1 MKMKQKILTLVSVF
15 ALLLV
20 PALAVSAPA
29 SAASDTIRNALCDGA
44 NNLKIDPDGGTST
57 DCADTGDG
65 ATDKVNDTITMIIN
79 VFSTVVGVI
88 AVIMIIWGGLRYI
101 TSGGDSG
108 KIGNAKNTIIY
119 ALLGL
124 IIVALAQFIVRFVL
138 AKATSDPAASG
149 P

>member
-1 MKMKQKILTLVSVF
+1 MKIKQKITLFMS
-15 ALLLV
+15 ALALFVV
-20 PALAVSAPA
+20 PALAVTAPA
-29 SAASDTIRNALCDGA
+29 YAAAADNTNTVRNALCKGA
-44 NNLKIDPDGGTST
+44 NNLEVNPEGGTDT
-57 DCADTGDG
+57 DCEDSNGDATG
-65 ATDKVNDTITMIIN
+65 KVNSTITMIIN
-79 VFSTVVGVI
+79 VFSTVVGVV

-138 AKATSDPAASG
+138 AKATAD
-149 P
+149 